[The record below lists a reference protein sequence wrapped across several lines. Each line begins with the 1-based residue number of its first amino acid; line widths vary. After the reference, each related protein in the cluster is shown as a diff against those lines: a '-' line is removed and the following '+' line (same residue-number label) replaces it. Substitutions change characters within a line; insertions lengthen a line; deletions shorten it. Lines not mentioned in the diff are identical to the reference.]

1 MGVILALV
9 APAVSLRPT
18 DCPDRHTCMDP
29 CRVAAKNDTDLRH
42 KPDDIA

>member
-18 DCPDRHTCMDP
+18 DCPRPAHVYGP
-29 CRVAAKNDTDLRH
+29 IPGSGEK
-42 KPDDIA
+42 